1 MVELVPLEK
10 KYLDI
15 VTKWNYDTEINFYFS
30 KRPPL
35 SNEQQAK
42 WLENTLNDN
51 SKKKYIIIHQHNN
64 KPVGMVS
71 LMNIDIEKHMAEFGI
86 TIGEKNYWGTG
97 VAKAASSMLLHYAF
111 QILKLE
117 EVYLTVFE
125 ANARA
130 IQFFTTIGFLKTG
143 HTFTNENGSHLIK
156 MNLLKINFLNHS
168 EAH

>member
-35 SNEQQAK
+35 SQEQQLL
-42 WLENTLNDN
+42 WLEKTLNDTT
-51 SKKKYIIIHQHNN
+51 KKKYIIIHQLNK

-71 LMNIDIEKHMAEFGI
+71 LMKIDLAFQKAEFGI

-97 VAKAASSMLLHYAF
+97 VAKAASNMILHYAF
-111 QILKLE
+111 QVLKLE
-117 EVYLTVFE
+117 EIYLTVFE
-125 ANARA
+125 ANIRA
-130 IQFFTTIGFLKTG
+130 IQFFSNLGFVKTG
-143 HTFTNENGSHLIK
+143 NTFTNENGT
-156 MNLLKINFLNHS
+156 LLTAMSLKKTHFLNQTLS
-168 EAH
+168 P

>member
-10 KYLDI
+10 KYLEI

-35 SNEQQAK
+35 SIEQQNL
-42 WLENTLNDN
+42 WLEKTLSDAT
-51 SKKKYIIIHQHNN
+51 KKKYIIIHQLNK

-71 LMNIDIEKHMAEFGI
+71 LMKIELISRKAEFGI

-97 VAKAASSMLLHYAF
+97 VAKAASNMLLHYAF

-125 ANARA
+125 ANVRA
-130 IQFFTTIGFLKTG
+130 IQFFSNLGFVKTG
-143 HTFTNENGSHLIK
+143 HTFMNENGTRLIE
-156 MNLLKINFLNHS
+156 MNLLSTQFLTTSLPH
-168 EAH
+168 

>member
-1 MVELVPLEK
+1 LVELVPLEK

-35 SNEQQAK
+35 NQQQQNL
-42 WLENTLNDN
+42 WLEKTLNDAT
-51 SKKKYIIIHQHNN
+51 KKKYIIIHQLNK

-71 LMNIDIEKHMAEFGI
+71 LMKIDVLSQKAEFGI

-97 VAKAASSMLLHYAF
+97 VAKAASKMLLHYAF

-125 ANARA
+125 ANVRA
-130 IQFFTTIGFLKTG
+130 IHFFTNLGFTKTG
-143 HTFTNENGSHLIK
+143 NAFTNENGTHLIE
-156 MNLLKINFLNHS
+156 MNLFKSNFLILN
-168 EAH
+168 EVL

>member
-15 VTKWNYDTEINFYFS
+15 VTKWNYDSEINFYFS

-35 SNEQQAK
+35 SEEQQNL
-42 WLENTLNDN
+42 WLEKTLSDAA
-51 SKKKYIIIHQHNN
+51 KKKYIIIHQLNQ

-71 LMNIDIEKHMAEFGI
+71 LMKIELKAAKAEFGI
-86 TIGEKNYWGTG
+86 TIGEKKYWGTG
-97 VAKAASSMLLHYAF
+97 VAKAASNMLLHYAF

-125 ANARA
+125 ANVRA
-130 IQFFTTIGFLKTG
+130 IQFFSNLGFVKTG
-143 HTFTNENGSHLIK
+143 RTFTNENDASLIE
-156 MNLLKINFLNHS
+156 MNLFNTHFLNSSHP
-168 EAH
+168 H

>member
-15 VTKWNYDTEINFYFS
+15 VTKWNYDTAINFYFS

-35 SNEQQAK
+35 NQQQQEL
-42 WLENTLNDN
+42 WLKNTLND
-51 SKKKYIIIHQHNN
+51 STKKKYIIIHQLNK

-71 LMNIDIEKHMAEFGI
+71 LMKIDLGEKKAEFGI

-111 QILKLE
+111 QILQLDLL
-117 EVYLTVFE
+117 YLTVFE
-125 ANARA
+125 ANHRA
-130 IQFFTTIGFLKTG
+130 IHFFTNLGFIKTG
-143 HTFTNENGSHLIK
+143 LPFENEHGTVLIEMQLPK
-156 MNLLKINFLNHS
+156 SNFITKAHS
-168 EAH
+168 L

>member
-15 VTKWNYDTEINFYFS
+15 VTKWNYDTAVNYYFS

-35 SNEQQAK
+35 SQEQQNL
-42 WLENTLNDN
+42 WLEKTLNDS
-51 SKKKYIIIHQHNN
+51 SKKKYIIIHQLNH

-71 LMNIDIEKHMAEFGI
+71 LMKIDLIAQKAEFGI

-97 VAKAASSMLLHYAF
+97 VAKAASKMLLHYAF

-117 EVYLTVFE
+117 EIYLTVFE
-125 ANARA
+125 ANVRA
-130 IQFFTTIGFLKTG
+130 IQFFSNLGFTRTG
-143 HTFTNENGSHLIK
+143 KQFIIENGIVIIE
-156 MNLLKINFLNHS
+156 MNLLKAHFINQKK
-168 EAH
+168 

>member
-35 SNEQQAK
+35 SQEQQLH
-42 WLENTLNDN
+42 WLEQTLND
-51 SKKKYIIIHQHNN
+51 STKKKYIIIHQLNQ

-71 LMNIDIEKHMAEFGI
+71 LMKIELPLRKAEFGI

-97 VAKAASSMLLHYAF
+97 VAKAASTMLLHYAF
-111 QILKLE
+111 QILKLK

-125 ANARA
+125 ANTRA
-130 IQFFTTIGFLKTG
+130 IQFFTNLGFEKTG
-143 HTFTNENGSHLIK
+143 SSSMNENGTTLIE
-156 MNLLKINFLNHS
+156 MNLFNSTFLNQNS
-168 EAH
+168 EF